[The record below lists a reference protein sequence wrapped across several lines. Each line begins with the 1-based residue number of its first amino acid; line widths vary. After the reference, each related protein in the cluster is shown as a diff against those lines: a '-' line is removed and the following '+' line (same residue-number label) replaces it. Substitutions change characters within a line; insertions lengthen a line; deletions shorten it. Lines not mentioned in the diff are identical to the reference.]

1 MEVIL
6 CDYMMI
12 DPSLPVDLT
21 YDRIATSN
29 QSDYISFPA
38 LLTKF
43 KGYLNASNSHSV
55 LMTEM
60 HNWVDDFLPEV
71 KGDIFL
77 RAPELTPK
85 VVKDTNNPLHVATG
99 HLTSLI
105 EYHNI
110 IPDFQLYLR
119 ADLIESHTETELESF
134 RRQRK
139 KLPSIKT
146 IIADLGLELRDY
158 VRNENIVF
166 PFKWAV
172 NCRRDNLN
180 RGHEFTLEWTLPTSS
195 Q

>member
-1 MEVIL
+1 MTSVCYNDSLTYPSYIMNKCIDKLRSGRVKLQVIL
-6 CDYMMI
+6 CDCMMI
-12 DPSLPVDLT
+12 DPFLPVDLT

-29 QSDYISFPA
+29 LSGYISLPA

-43 KGYLNASNSHSV
+43 KGYLNVSNSHSV

-60 HNWVDDFLPEV
+60 HNWVDDYLPEV
-71 KGDIFL
+71 KADIFL

-85 VVKDTNNPLHVATG
+85 VVKDTNNPLLVATG

-110 IPDFQLYLR
+110 IPDFQHYLR
-119 ADLIESHTETELESF
+119 AAFIESHTETELESF

-146 IIADLGLELRDY
+146 IIADLGLSY
-158 VRNENIVF
+158 V
-166 PFKWAV
+166 
-172 NCRRDNLN
+172 
-180 RGHEFTLEWTLPTSS
+180 TM
-195 Q
+195 